1 MKLDRKTK
9 ANILRWATHV
19 VALLPLAIIIWRFY
33 TDQLSADP
41 IRDIT
46 LRTGWAAIV
55 LLVSSLACTPL
66 NTMLGWKQLLPL
78 RRPLGLYAFLYVSLH
93 LFIFVYLDYGLMW
106 GLIREGIFEKRYALV
121 GFSAFLVLLPLA
133 LTSTKWSM
141 RKLGK
146 NWKRLHKW
154 VYLAGIL
161 AVVHYFW
168 LVKNVYTRPIVFAVI
183 LTLLL
188 LLRVPFVKQQVIRW
202 RQAARKRLR
211 VRRTTAVT

>member
-1 MKLDRKTK
+1 MMKLDRKTK
-9 ANILRWATHV
+9 ANILRWTAHV
-19 VALLPLAIIIWRFY
+19 VALLPLAIIIWRYY
-33 TDQLSADP
+33 TGQLTADP

-55 LLVSSLACTPL
+55 LLVASLACTPL
-66 NTMLGWKQLLPL
+66 NIVFGWKQVLPL

-93 LFIFVYLDYGLMW
+93 LLTFVYLDYGLVW
-106 GLIREGIFEKRYALV
+106 GLIQEAIFDKRYALV
-121 GFSAFLVLLPLA
+121 GLAAFLILLPLA
-133 LTSTKWSM
+133 LTSSKWSM

-154 VYLAGIL
+154 VYLAGVL

-168 LVKNVYTRPIVFAVI
+168 LVKNVYTQPIIFAVI
-183 LTLLL
+183 LGGLL
-188 LLRVPFVKQQVIRW
+188 LLRVSPVKQQVIRW

-211 VRRTTAVT
+211 VLTTS